1 MLARASK
8 FIAFSLVA
16 LVLADLAIA
25 APGGRGRAKEREHIR
40 AGETSGKTHQ
50 VGSINSKGMREAY
63 VNSLYAKLENREL
76 ARILQEVYL
85 RPEKVEN
92 DPAAIKGVERFVDLI
107 KKHESLGK
115 TPDEAV
121 ELALRELRPDLK
133 LSSKDLLEACR

>member
-8 FIAFSLVA
+8 FFAFSV
-16 LVLADLAIA
+16 LVLLVADLAFA
-25 APGGRGRAKEREHIR
+25 APGGRGRAREKEHVRPGQTQGRIHEM
-40 AGETSGKTHQ
+40 ANM
-50 VGSINSKGMREAY
+50 NSKGMREAY
-63 VNSLYAKLENREL
+63 VNNLYNKLQNREL
-76 ARILQEVYL
+76 ARVLQEIYL

-92 DPAAIKGVERFVDLI
+92 DPAAIKGVEKFIDLI
-107 KKHESLGK
+107 KKHESMGR